1 MDYYKMVPVESD
13 PVAYFI
19 PIFVLL
25 IIIEAV
31 ISQIYNKELYQT
43 KDAFASIGM
52 GIGSVVINLLMKG
65 LAFAAYLKIYEY
77 RLFDIGWQ
85 WWAWVLVFFLDDF
98 TFYWYHRSAHEVRIL
113 WAAHVNHHSSEH
125 MNLATALRQ
134 SWGELFFKYFFWAW
148 LPLIGFHPLMV
159 FTMISISLIYQF
171 WVHTTLINRFPKFFE
186 MIFNTPSHHRVHHA
200 TNIRYL
206 DKNHAGILII
216 WDRLFGT
223 FEEER
228 ADEKPIYGIT
238 TNIHTY
244 NPFKIASHEYIA
256 VLKDVKRAPT
266 FKDKLA
272 YIFMPPG
279 WSHDGED
286 QQAKT
291 LQKKLAASEK

>member
-113 WAAHVNHHSSEH
+113 WAAHVNHHSSKH

-171 WVHTTLINRFPKFFE
+171 WVHTTLINRFPNFFE

-206 DKNHAGILII
+206 DKNHAGILIV

-228 ADEKPIYGIT
+228 VDEKPIYGIT

-256 VLKDVKRAPT
+256 VIKDVKRAPT

-286 QQAKT
+286 QRAKT

>member
-256 VLKDVKRAPT
+256 VIKDVKRAPT

-286 QQAKT
+286 QRAKT